1 MTRCSQTCEQVVQ
14 HCDQIWLAEV
24 SSLNSVRSLNALLA
38 PINVWPQ
45 NYPNLPIKIII
56 PFPPGGPTD
65 LLGRIVAQ
73 KLAERLKQSVVVENK
88 AGASGMIGADIVAK
102 AHPDGHT
109 LLVNASL
116 HVINP
121 SLYDKPRHDAIAD
134 FAPLSNLADVP
145 LVLVV
150 NAKTPVQSVRE
161 LINWVKASQSPV
173 NFASSGNATAP
184 HLAGEAF
191 KVAAGIDNMQHVPYK
206 GSSPALTDLLGGQV
220 QLMFDSL
227 PSSLP
232 FIKAGTLRAIAVT
245 TQKRSSVLPNVPTVA
260 ESALTGFNFS
270 TWYGMWAPASTP
282 AAIVAKLS
290 AEIAEITRIPEV
302 RERFLA
308 LGAEPVGNTAE
319 EFSAFNKSEL
329 VKWARIVK
337 QSGARVD

>member
-1 MTRCSQTCEQVVQ
+1 MMHRRNLLQA
-14 HCDQIWLAEV
+14 LAT
-24 SSLNSVRSLNALLA
+24 SAALVPLRGWA
-38 PINVWPQ
+38 Q
-45 NYPNLPIKIII
+45 AYPSRPIKIII

-65 LLGRIVAQ
+65 ILGRIVAQ
-73 KLAERLKQSVVVENK
+73 KLSERLGHNVIVDNK

-102 AHPDGHT
+102 ATPDGYT

-121 SLYDKPRHDAIAD
+121 SLYEKPRYDAIAD
-134 FAPLSNLADVP
+134 FTPLSNLADVP

-150 NAKTPVQSVRE
+150 NAKTPVQTLTE
-161 LINWVKASQSPV
+161 LIAWIKSSKTPV

-191 KVAAGIDNMQHVPYK
+191 KLATGTDNMQHVPYK

-227 PSSLP
+227 PSSHA
-232 FIKAGTLRAIAVT
+232 FIKSGALKAIAVT
-245 TQKRSSVLPNVPTVA
+245 TQRRSSALPNVPTVA
-260 ESALTGFNFS
+260 ESGVPGFDFS
-270 TWYGMWAPASTP
+270 TWYGVWAPASTP
-282 AAIVAKLS
+282 SAIVNKLS
-290 AEIAEITRIPEV
+290 SEIGHITRLPEI

-308 LGAEPVGNTAE
+308 LGAEPVGNSAE
-319 EFSAFNKSEL
+319 DFAAFNKTEL
-329 VKWARIVK
+329 TKWARIVK

>member
-1 MTRCSQTCEQVVQ
+1 MMNRRNVL
-14 HCDQIWLAEV
+14 QILGAGA
-24 SSLNSVRSLNALLA
+24 SLA
-38 PINVWPQ
+38 PMASWSQ
-45 NYPNLPIKIII
+45 SYPSRPIKVII

-65 LLGRIVAQ
+65 VLGRIVAQ
-73 KLAERLKQSVVVENK
+73 KLGERLGQNVVIDNK
-88 AGASGMIGADIVAK
+88 PGASGMIGADMVAK
-102 AHPDGHT
+102 SAPDGYT

-121 SLYDKPRHDAIAD
+121 SLYEKPRYDAIAD

-150 NAKTPVQSVRE
+150 NAKAPVHTVKE
-161 LINWVKASQSPV
+161 LIAWIKASKTPI

-191 KVAAGIDNMQHVPYK
+191 KVAAGIENMQHVPYK

-227 PSSLP
+227 PSSQP
-232 FIKAGTLRAIAVT
+232 FIKAGTLKAIAVT
-245 TQKRSSVLPNVPTVA
+245 TQRRSSALLNVPTIA
-260 ESALTGFNFS
+260 ESALPGFNFS

-282 AAIVAKLS
+282 PAIVEKLS
-290 AEIAEITRIPEV
+290 TEISQITRLPEV

-319 EFSAFNKSEL
+319 EFSTFNKSEL
-329 VKWARIVK
+329 AKWARIVR

>member
-1 MTRCSQTCEQVVQ
+1 MTIMHRRNLLQ
-14 HCDQIWLAEV
+14 
-24 SSLNSVRSLNALLA
+24 ALGTSAVLA
-38 PINVWPQ
+38 PLSGWSQ
-45 NYPNLPIKIII
+45 SYPNRPIKIIV

-65 LLGRIVAQ
+65 ILGRIVAQ
-73 KLAERLKQSVVVENK
+73 KLSERLGQSVVVDNK

-102 AHPDGHT
+102 AAPDGYT

-121 SLYDKPRHDAIAD
+121 SLYEKPRYDAIAD

-150 NAKTPVQSVRE
+150 NAKTPVQTVKD
-161 LINWVKASQSPV
+161 LIAWIKSSKTPV

-191 KVAAGIDNMQHVPYK
+191 KLAVGIDNMQHVPYK

-227 PSSLP
+227 PSSQA
-232 FIKAGTLRAIAVT
+232 FIKSGTLKAIAVT
-245 TQKRSSVLPNVPTVA
+245 TQRRSSALPNVPTIS
-260 ESALTGFNFS
+260 ESAVPGFNFS
-270 TWYGMWAPASTP
+270 TWYGVWAPASTP
-282 AAIVAKLS
+282 SALVEKLS
-290 AEIAEITRIPEV
+290 SEIGHITRLPEV
-302 RERFLA
+302 REKFLA
-308 LGAEPVGNTAE
+308 LGAEPVGSSAE
-319 EFSAFNKSEL
+319 DFAAFNKSEL
-329 VKWARIVK
+329 AKWARIVK

>member
-1 MTRCSQTCEQVVQ
+1 MMKRRNVLQAVG
-14 HCDQIWLAEV
+14 LG
-24 SSLNSVRSLNALLA
+24 ALLA

-45 NYPNLPIKIII
+45 NYPNRPIKIII

-102 AHPDGHT
+102 APPDGHT

-150 NAKTPVQSVRE
+150 NTKTPVQSVRE

-245 TQKRSSVLPNVPTVA
+245 TQKKSSVLPNVPTVA

-290 AEIAEITRIPEV
+290 AEIAEITRMPEV

>member
-1 MTRCSQTCEQVVQ
+1 MMKRRNVLQAVG
-14 HCDQIWLAEV
+14 LG
-24 SSLNSVRSLNALLA
+24 ALLA

-45 NYPNLPIKIII
+45 NYPNRPIKIII

-102 AHPDGHT
+102 APPDGHT

-150 NAKTPVQSVRE
+150 NTKTPVQSVRE

-290 AEIAEITRIPEV
+290 AEIAEITRMPEV

>member
-1 MTRCSQTCEQVVQ
+1 MMKRRNVLQAVG
-14 HCDQIWLAEV
+14 LG
-24 SSLNSVRSLNALLA
+24 ALLA

-45 NYPNLPIKIII
+45 NYPNRPIKIII

-102 AHPDGHT
+102 AQPDGHT

-191 KVAAGIDNMQHVPYK
+191 KVAAGIDNLQHVPYK

-245 TQKRSSVLPNVPTVA
+245 TQKRSSVLPSVPTVA
-260 ESALTGFNFS
+260 ESALTDFNFS

-290 AEIAEITRIPEV
+290 AEIAEITRMPEV

>member
-1 MTRCSQTCEQVVQ
+1 MMHR
-14 HCDQIWLAEV
+14 
-24 SSLNSVRSLNALLA
+24 RSLLQALGTSAVFA
-38 PINVWPQ
+38 PLCGWAQ
-45 NYPNLPIKIII
+45 AYPNRPIKIII

-65 LLGRIVAQ
+65 VLGRIVAQ
-73 KLAERLKQSVVVENK
+73 KLSERLGQSVVVDNK
-88 AGASGMIGADIVAK
+88 AGASGMIGADMVAK
-102 AHPDGHT
+102 AAPDGYT

-121 SLYDKPRHDAIAD
+121 SLYEKPRYDAIAD

-150 NAKTPVQSVRE
+150 NAKTPVQTVKE
-161 LINWVKASQSPV
+161 LIAWIKSSKTPV

-191 KVAAGIDNMQHVPYK
+191 KLATGIDNMQHVPYK

-227 PSSLP
+227 PSSQP
-232 FIKAGTLRAIAVT
+232 FIKSGALKAIAVT
-245 TQKRSSVLPNVPTVA
+245 TQRRSSALPNVPTVS
-260 ESALTGFNFS
+260 ESAVPGFNFS
-270 TWYGMWAPASTP
+270 TWYGVWAPASTP
-282 AAIVAKLS
+282 AAIVDKLS
-290 AEIAEITRIPEV
+290 SEIALITRLPEV

-319 EFSAFNKSEL
+319 DFAAFNKSEL
-329 VKWARIVK
+329 AKWARIVK

>member
-1 MTRCSQTCEQVVQ
+1 MMKRRNLLQAVGLS
-14 HCDQIWLAEV
+14 
-24 SSLNSVRSLNALLA
+24 ALLA

-45 NYPNLPIKIII
+45 NYPNHPIKIII

-102 AHPDGHT
+102 APPDGHT

-150 NAKTPVQSVRE
+150 NAKTSVHTVRE

-282 AAIVAKLS
+282 ASIVAKLS
-290 AEIAEITRIPEV
+290 TEIAEITRMPEV

>member
-1 MTRCSQTCEQVVQ
+1 MINRRTVLQV
-14 HCDQIWLAEV
+14 LGT
-24 SSLNSVRSLNALLA
+24 SVGLA
-38 PINVWPQ
+38 PLTNWSQ
-45 NYPNLPIKIII
+45 SYPSRPVKIII

-65 LLGRIVAQ
+65 VLGRIVAQ
-73 KLAERLKQSVVVENK
+73 KLGERLGQNVVVDNK
-88 AGASGMIGADIVAK
+88 PGASGMIGADMVAK
-102 AHPDGHT
+102 SAPDGYT

-121 SLYDKPRHDAIAD
+121 SLYEKPRYDAIAD
-134 FAPLSNLADVP
+134 FTPLSNLADVP

-150 NAKTPVQSVRE
+150 NAKAPVHTVKE
-161 LINWVKASQSPV
+161 LIAWIKASKTPI

-191 KVAAGIDNMQHVPYK
+191 KVAAGIENMQHVPYK

-227 PSSLP
+227 PSSQP
-232 FIKAGTLRAIAVT
+232 FIKAGTLKAIAVT
-245 TQKRSSVLPNVPTVA
+245 TQRRSSALTNVPTIS
-260 ESALTGFNFS
+260 ESGLPGFNFS

-282 AAIVAKLS
+282 PAIVEKLS
-290 AEIAEITRIPEV
+290 SEISQITRLPEV
-302 RERFLA
+302 REKFLA

-319 EFSAFNKSEL
+319 EFSAFNRSEL
-329 VKWARIVK
+329 AKWARIVK

>member
-1 MTRCSQTCEQVVQ
+1 MNRRNVL
-14 HCDQIWLAEV
+14 QILGAGA
-24 SSLNSVRSLNALLA
+24 SLA
-38 PINVWPQ
+38 PMASWSQ
-45 NYPNLPIKIII
+45 SYPSRPIKVII

-65 LLGRIVAQ
+65 VLGRIVAQ
-73 KLAERLKQSVVVENK
+73 KLGERLGQNVVIDNK
-88 AGASGMIGADIVAK
+88 PGASGMIGADMVAK
-102 AHPDGHT
+102 SAPDGYT

-121 SLYDKPRHDAIAD
+121 SLYEKPRYDAIAD

-150 NAKTPVQSVRE
+150 NAKAPVNTVKE
-161 LINWVKASQSPV
+161 LIAWIKASKTPI

-191 KVAAGIDNMQHVPYK
+191 KVAAGIENMQHVPYK

-227 PSSLP
+227 PSSQP
-232 FIKAGTLRAIAVT
+232 FIKAGTLKAIAVT
-245 TQKRSSVLPNVPTVA
+245 TQRRSSALPNVPTIV
-260 ESALTGFNFS
+260 ESALPGFNFS

-282 AAIVAKLS
+282 PAIVEKLS
-290 AEIAEITRIPEV
+290 TEISQITRLPEV

-319 EFSAFNKSEL
+319 EFSTFNKSEL
-329 VKWARIVK
+329 AKWARIVR